1 MKFTLSWLKDY
12 LKTDASLDQ
21 IEEKLTAIGLEVE
34 EVINPAA
41 ALKDFILA
49 EVVAEEKHPDADKL
63 KVLTVDTG
71 IEKTQIVCGAP
82 NARAGIKIILAQPG
96 VIIPAFGEELKVGKI
111 RGVESFGM
119 CCSEKELGLGDA
131 HDGIIELESDLPNGT
146 TADKV
151 IDVEPVIEIA
161 ITANRA
167 DCLSVRGI
175 ARDLAAAGM
184 GEYIDRDVKI
194 PENTFDCP
202 VKVNIEDENCPIF
215 TIRYLKNVKNCQSPQ
230 WMKDRLTAIGLRPIN
245 ALVDITNFINIDM
258 GHPLHVFDAD
268 KLKGDITIRSA
279 KNGEKLVALDDNEYE
294 LHDGVV
300 AVCDE
305 NGVQSIAG
313 IMGGVSTSCDEN
325 TTNVVLESAMF
336 QPVAISK
343 AGRKLKAESDSR
355 YRFERWVD
363 PSTTAL
369 ASDYAIELIQD
380 ICGGD
385 VSEVEA
391 DGDGISCQKIVKFNT
406 NKVEKLI
413 GIKVEKA
420 EMIKILSD
428 LGFKVTDNGESF
440 DVLTPSW
447 RADIE
452 GENDI
457 VEEIVR
463 IHGFDNIPTRF
474 ERSEHKS
481 CNPFSVE
488 QKKVYN
494 AKRELALRGMYETVT
509 WSFTNSKYATMFN
522 ATGDDIILSNP
533 ISNDLNQ
540 IRPSVLPNLLMG
552 AMKNIARGTVNQSIF
567 EVGPQFFGRNPKDQI
582 EMATG
587 IRVGS
592 NGEKNWNEKQRLF
605 DFYDV
610 KADAL
615 AVIAS
620 VDGPLNPQVTADA
633 PAWYHPGRSATFRLG
648 KNVIAHFGELHPKVL
663 KTMGIR
669 QNVVAFEVFLDN
681 VPSPKKAKA
690 TTKKLL
696 KTSDLQPVLKD
707 MAFIVEKD
715 VLASD
720 VINSAKSADKN
731 LISDVRMFDVY
742 EGENVG
748 ADKKSLAVQIVF
760 QPQDKTFT
768 DKDLELLMSKV
779 ALAVKKKTGAI
790 LNDGSK

>member
-12 LKTDASLDQ
+12 LKTDASLNE

-71 IEKTQIVCGAP
+71 SEKTQIVCGAP
-82 NARAGIKIILAQPG
+82 NARAGIKVILAQPG
-96 VIIPAFGEELKVGKI
+96 VVIPAFGEVLKVGKI

-119 CCSEKELGLGDA
+119 CCSEKELGLGDN
-131 HDGIIELESDLPNGT
+131 HDGIIELQSDLPNGT

-151 IDVEPVIEIA
+151 LNVEPVIEIA
-161 ITANRA
+161 ITANKA

-175 ARDLAAAGM
+175 ARDLAASGI

-194 PENTFDCP
+194 PEHTFDCP
-202 VKVNIEDENCPIF
+202 VKVTIEDENCPIF
-215 TIRYLKNVKNCQSPQ
+215 TVRYLKNVKNCQSPQ

-245 ALVDITNFINIDM
+245 ALVDITNYINFDM

-279 KNGEKLVALDDNEYE
+279 KDGEKLLALDENEYE
-294 LHDGVV
+294 LHEGVV
-300 AVCDE
+300 TVCDE

-313 IMGGVSTSCDEN
+313 IMGGVPTGCDEN
-325 TTNVVLESAMF
+325 TVNVVLESAMF
-336 QPVAISK
+336 KPVAISQ

-363 PSTTAL
+363 PATTAL
-369 ASDYAIELIQD
+369 ASDYAVELIQE
-380 ICGGD
+380 ICGGE
-385 VSEVEA
+385 VSEIEA
-391 DGDGISCQKIVKFNT
+391 DGDGISCQQIVNFNV

-413 GIKVEKA
+413 GIKVEKS
-420 EMIKILSD
+420 EMIKTLTD
-428 LGFKVTDNGESF
+428 LGFKVTDNGETF
-440 DVLTPSW
+440 EILTPSW

-474 ERSEHKS
+474 ERVEHKS
-481 CNPFSVE
+481 GNPFSVA
-488 QKKVYN
+488 QKKQYN

-533 ISNDLNQ
+533 ISSDLDQ
-540 IRPSVLPNLLMG
+540 VRPSVLPNLLMG

-567 EVGPQFFGRNPKDQI
+567 EVGPQFYGRNPNEQT
-582 EMATG
+582 EMVSG

-592 NGEKNWNEKQRLF
+592 TGDKHWAEAPRLF

-615 AVIAS
+615 AVIAA
-620 VDGPLNPQVTADA
+620 VDGPLTPQITTDA

-648 KNVIAHFGELHPKVL
+648 KNVIAHFGELHPQVL
-663 KTMGIR
+663 KKMGIK

-681 VPSPKKAKA
+681 IPTPKKAKS

-707 MAFIVEKD
+707 MAFIADKS

-742 EGENVG
+742 EGENMAEG
-748 ADKKSLAVQIVF
+748 KKSLAVQIVF

-768 DKDLELLMSKV
+768 DKDLELLMNKV
-779 ALAVKKKTGAI
+779 SLAVSKKTGAE
-790 LNDGSK
+790 LRDS